1 MESQEITSN
10 DTRAV
15 LRVRTNVLAMFLLS
29 LVMFF
34 VAVNVVLALDWALPR
49 WEIDFHI
56 NKLDRWMFLGS
67 LVLLVVVHEALHAFA
82 AMQWGDVPFSSIQ
95 FGLKWKW
102 LVPYCHCASPLR
114 IGVYRIFV
122 LLPLMVTTPVAGL
135 VLWFAPS
142 FWSLLLFSI
151 AFSACAGDVLMYFK
165 VQDFRSDL
173 WVEDHPSEPGCYIW
187 PEGQSPPK

>member
-1 MESQEITSN
+1 MGSYENTDKDAQEI
-10 DTRAV
+10 RK
-15 LRVRTNVLAMFLLS
+15 VRTDALAMTILS
-29 LVMFF
+29 VVMFF
-34 VAVNVVLALDWALPR
+34 VAVNVVLVVDWVLPR
-49 WEIDFHI
+49 WEIDFHLD
-56 NKLDRWMFLGS
+56 NLDRWMFLGS

-114 IGVYRIFV
+114 MGVYRIFV
-122 LLPLMVTTPVAGL
+122 LLPLAVTTPVAGL
-135 VLWFAPS
+135 VLWLAPS

-151 AFSACAGDVLMYFK
+151 AFSACAGDVQMYFK

-173 WVEDHPSEPGCYIW
+173 WVQDHPSEPGCYIW